1 MSGHADGLATKVA
14 AVHASPLEWRT
25 AETCRAVR

>member
-1 MSGHADGLATKVA
+1 MSGEANGLATKVA

-25 AETCRAVR
+25 ADICRAER